1 MKKILPYLKNQKLRL
16 LFELIIKIIGTL
28 MDLAIPYVLTYIIDD
43 VFPLITENNYKQML
57 GRIIFLGILMILF
70 SIIGV
75 SFNIIANQSASY
87 VTKNVTRG
95 LRYDLFKK
103 VQLLSNTQ
111 IDELTMPSIISRLSS
126 DTYNVHQMVGMMQR
140 IGVRAPI
147 LLVGGIIVTLTLDP
161 MLTLILFITLPLI
174 VAVTIIISKLGI
186 PLFNNVQLSI
196 DNMIRVIRENI
207 TGVRVIKA
215 LSKMDYEKNRFNK
228 VNKEVMNY
236 ELKSGYT
243 MTSLNPIINVLL
255 NIGLVAVLV
264 VGAMRIM
271 GYKTEVGKVIAF
283 TSYFTII
290 LNAMLSITRIFMVFT
305 RSMASLSR
313 IGYILDMPQDLQIED
328 IKPKKTKYF
337 IEFNKVNFSYNNKEL
352 NLENINFKLKN
363 GETLGIIGATGCGKS
378 TIINLLMRFYDI
390 NSGEILINGKNI
402 KSFNAIKLKKLF
414 GVAFQNDTIFSDTIK
429 ENIVFGR
436 DISEDDLNKAI
447 DVSQSREFINNQPE
461 GLNTW
466 LTPKGTNISGGQKQR
481 LYIARALAN
490 NPKILI
496 LDDSSSALD
505 YKTDSLLR
513 QRIKENYDCTI
524 IVVAQRISS
533 IKHCDKIMLLEEGKV
548 VGYGTHDELMRNSEI
563 YNEIYQSQM
572 GGGIDE

>member
-1 MKKILPYLKNQKLRL
+1 MRKILPYLKNLKLRL
-16 LFELIIKIIGTL
+16 TLELTIKIIGTL
-28 MDLAIPYVLTYIIDD
+28 MDLAIPYVLTYIIDE
-43 VFPLITENNYKQML
+43 VIPVTTKEN
-57 GRIIFLGILMILF
+57 FTDILWYGLLMVLF

-75 SFNIIANQSASY
+75 GFNILANQSASY
-87 VTKNVTRG
+87 VAKQVTTG
-95 LRYDLFKK
+95 LRHDLFTK
-103 VQLLSNTQ
+103 VQTLSNNQ

-147 LLVGGIIVTLTLDP
+147 LLIGGIIVTLTLDP
-161 MLTLILFITLPLI
+161 VLTLILLIALPLI
-174 VAVTIIISKLGI
+174 VLATVVVSKLGI
-186 PLFNNVQLSI
+186 PLFNKVQTSI

-207 TGVRVIKA
+207 SGVRVIKA
-215 LSKMDYEKNRFNK
+215 LTKMDYEKNRFQK
-228 VNKEVMNY
+228 VNKEVMDY

-255 NIGLVAVLV
+255 NLGLVAVIV
-264 VGAMRIM
+264 VGAMRIK
-271 GYKTEVGKVIAF
+271 GELTEVGKVIAF

-290 LNAMLSITRIFMVFT
+290 LNAMLSITRIFMIFS
-305 RSMASLSR
+305 RSLASLTR
-313 IGYILDMPQDLQIED
+313 ISYILDMKEDLQVED
-328 IKPKKTKYF
+328 IETKESDYL
-337 IEFNKVNFSYNNKEL
+337 IEFNNVNFSYNKKEL
-352 NLENINFKLKN
+352 NLENINFKIKEK
-363 GETLGIIGATGCGKS
+363 ETLGIIGATGSGKT

-390 NSGEILINGKNI
+390 DSGEILINGRNI
-402 KSFNAIKLKKLF
+402 KSIPSVELKNLF
-414 GVAFQNDTIFSDTIK
+414 GAAFQNDTIFSDTIK

-436 DISEDDLNKAI
+436 NISEEDLEKAI
-447 DVSQSREFINNQPE
+447 KVSQAEEFIKNQPN
-461 GLNTW
+461 GLDTI

-513 QRIKENYDCTI
+513 QEIKNNYDTTTVI
-524 IVVAQRISS
+524 IAQRISS
-533 IKHCDKIMLLEEGKV
+533 IKHCNHILVLDEGKM
-548 VGYGTHDELMRNSEI
+548 VGYGTHEHLMETSTI

>member
-243 MTSLNPIINVLL
+243 MTSLNTIINVLL

-264 VGAMRIM
+264 VGAMRRM
-271 GYKTEVGKVIAF
+271 GYKPEVG
-283 TSYFTII
+283 
-290 LNAMLSITRIFMVFT
+290 NAN
-305 RSMASLSR
+305 
-313 IGYILDMPQDLQIED
+313 
-328 IKPKKTKYF
+328 KY
-337 IEFNKVNFSYNNKEL
+337 
-352 NLENINFKLKN
+352 LK
-363 GETLGIIGATGCGKS
+363 
-378 TIINLLMRFYDI
+378 
-390 NSGEILINGKNI
+390 
-402 KSFNAIKLKKLF
+402 
-414 GVAFQNDTIFSDTIK
+414 
-429 ENIVFGR
+429 
-436 DISEDDLNKAI
+436 
-447 DVSQSREFINNQPE
+447 
-461 GLNTW
+461 
-466 LTPKGTNISGGQKQR
+466 
-481 LYIARALAN
+481 
-490 NPKILI
+490 
-496 LDDSSSALD
+496 
-505 YKTDSLLR
+505 
-513 QRIKENYDCTI
+513 
-524 IVVAQRISS
+524 
-533 IKHCDKIMLLEEGKV
+533 
-548 VGYGTHDELMRNSEI
+548 
-563 YNEIYQSQM
+563 
-572 GGGIDE
+572 